1 MQVGRHE
8 RHCELA
14 ENRVKVHVAG
24 HAVGDLDQS
33 FQKNVIFVF

>member
-1 MQVGRHE
+1 MQVGGHE

-14 ENRVKVHVAG
+14 ENRVKVHVAR